1 MKPVVQ
7 FAAQVSRFYL
17 LTLALLA
24 GRKKIARRVVVFV
37 VESVVVVVVAFFVFV
52 VPTVVVVVA
61 FVVSFVQSDPSSFR
75 QQLAVCWKEI
85 QAKVP
90 N

>member
-37 VESVVVVVVAFFVFV
+37 VESVVVVVAFFVFV